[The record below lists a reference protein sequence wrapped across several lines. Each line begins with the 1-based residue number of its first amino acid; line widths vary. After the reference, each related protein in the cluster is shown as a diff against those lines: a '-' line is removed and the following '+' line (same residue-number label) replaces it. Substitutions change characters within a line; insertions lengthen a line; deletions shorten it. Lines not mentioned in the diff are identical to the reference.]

1 MDPAR
6 PALPQFAIPTICTVI
21 VDGVVLTSYAWLASE
36 AHVLFVLPDRSDGL
50 SALSVLRW
58 SPSASDFSCG
68 EVRRR
73 IRHWKNFPKRAP
85 SFLDFLRPQILYGA
99 KLQAD
104 DCVFAPAHSERF
116 AALRNAINRRALRP
130 WEEPSPDVDS
140 GAFTIRGRR
149 GGHLAPRPNRAKGG

>member
-36 AHVLFVLPDRSDGL
+36 AHVPFVLPDRSDGL

-68 EVRRR
+68 EVEPTDSALEE
-73 IRHWKNFPKRAP
+73 FPEASP
-85 SFLDFLRPQILYGA
+85 SFFGFLASANPVRCEA
-99 KLQAD
+99 
-104 DCVFAPAHSERF
+104 S
-116 AALRNAINRRALRP
+116 
-130 WEEPSPDVDS
+130 S
-140 GAFTIRGRR
+140 
-149 GGHLAPRPNRAKGG
+149 